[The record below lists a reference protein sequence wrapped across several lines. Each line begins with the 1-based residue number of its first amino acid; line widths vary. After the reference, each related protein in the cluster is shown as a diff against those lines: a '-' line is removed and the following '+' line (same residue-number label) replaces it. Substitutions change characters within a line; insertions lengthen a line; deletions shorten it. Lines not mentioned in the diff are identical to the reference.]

1 MSNKT
6 KKATFNLHPNVL
18 IDLEN
23 AMAEGAATS
32 KNALVER
39 ALIKELE
46 EIKRKKRQGQWQ
58 QAARD
63 SLFLNDIAEIEADF
77 REPDAETAER
87 LDS

>member
-6 KKATFNLHPNVL
+6 KKATFNLHPAVL

-46 EIKRKKRQGQWQ
+46 EIKRNKRRGQWQ
-58 QAARD
+58 QATGD
-63 SLFLNDIAEIEADF
+63 SLFMNDIAEIEADF
-77 REPDAETAER
+77 KELDAETTER
-87 LDS
+87 FDK

>member
-1 MSNKT
+1 MNNKT
-6 KKATFNLHPNVL
+6 KKATFNLHPTVL
-18 IDLEN
+18 SDLEK

-46 EIKRKKRQGQWQ
+46 ELKRKKREAQWQ

-63 SLFLNDIAEIEADF
+63 SLFMNDIAEIEADF
-77 REPDAETAER
+77 KEPDAETAER